1 MDSDIL
7 LRIEHLESQLH
18 RWKLLSMVAVG
29 VLTMILLAGAGY
41 SQRADLQQDA
51 ASRLISRSFVLVGM
65 DGTVYARL
73 TTKAGEPV
81 MQFYDRQGNVVW
93 SAPPKA
99 EIKGVR
105 P

>member
-7 LRIEHLESQLH
+7 LRVQRLETQLR
-18 RWKLLSMVAVG
+18 RWKVLSMVAIA
-29 VLTMILLAGAGY
+29 LLSTILLAGVGY
-41 SQRADLQQDA
+41 SQQGLQQPPA
-51 ASRLISRSFVLVGM
+51 TRLISRSFVLVGL

-73 TTKAGEPV
+73 TTKEGEPV
-81 MQFYDRQGNVVW
+81 MQFYDHQGNVTW

-99 EIKGVR
+99 EVKNLR